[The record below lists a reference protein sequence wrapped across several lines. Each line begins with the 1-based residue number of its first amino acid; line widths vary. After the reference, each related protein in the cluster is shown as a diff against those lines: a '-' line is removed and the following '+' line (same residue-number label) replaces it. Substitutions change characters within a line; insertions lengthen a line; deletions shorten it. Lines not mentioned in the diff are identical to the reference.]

1 MNKEYNHSL
10 SSVIEAC
17 GFTEDELD
25 KCYEGAIKLHNKCNC
40 ISSVVEEMEKLITS
54 GEYPTF
60 TRFIVMEAI
69 KRIKS
74 KTILASKADFI
85 AEALDKMKLSD
96 SVKVISLNEDDVPKE
111 FIDFL
116 SGNLVKSEHETNDF
130 DENTIKRG

>member
-1 MNKEYNHSL
+1 
-10 SSVIEAC
+10 
-17 GFTEDELD
+17 
-25 KCYEGAIKLHNKCNC
+25 
-40 ISSVVEEMEKLITS
+40 MEKLITS

-60 TRFIVMEAI
+60 TRFITMEAV

-74 KTILASKADFI
+74 EATLASKADFI

-116 SGNLVKSEHETNDF
+116 SGKHKEKAKKSKTKKEEGD
-130 DENTIKRG
+130 I